1 MLPSENEAMATQT
14 QFVADM
20 PVLLAGFFFPLKNT
34 RNLEMYWA
42 FPYFKAMCVEPLKGL
57 WEKAPS
63 FPSRAVMK

>member
-34 RNLEMYWA
+34 RNLEMY
-42 FPYFKAMCVEPLKGL
+42 
-57 WEKAPS
+57 
-63 FPSRAVMK
+63 